1 MAERLTPAELTLLG
15 LLAEQPRHGYE
26 IEKTLEERGMRE
38 WTDLAFS
45 SIYYLVKKLEKAGLV
60 SAVDDIGRA
69 GDRRRRRTYALTAEG
84 LDVARTGTRA
94 ALATVTPVHS
104 AVLIGVANL
113 PLLSSD
119 EALDAL
125 RSRAEE
131 LTRQVRRLHDHPRAR
146 APAPPF
152 VAAIFDHALA
162 GLRAELDWTHRTIT
176 ILEGETGGEGRSE
189 DSTQGPVHRTG
200 GPLRGG
206 RRP

>member
-1 MAERLTPAELTLLG
+1 MTDRPSAAELTLLG
-15 LLAEQPRHGYE
+15 LLAERPRHGYE

-45 SIYYLVKKLEKAGLV
+45 SIYYLIKKLEKTGLI
-60 SAVDDIGRA
+60 SAVDGASRA
-69 GDRRRRRTYALTAEG
+69 DDQRRRRTYALTSQG
-84 LDVARTGTRA
+84 LAVARKGTRA

-104 AVLIGVANL
+104 AVLVGVANL

-131 LTRQVRRLHDHPRAR
+131 LTRQLRRLRADAR
-146 APAPPF
+146 AQAPAPPF

-162 GLRAELDWTHRTIT
+162 SLQAELGWTHRTIRT
-176 ILEGETGGEGRSE
+176 LEGDADGEG
-189 DSTQGPVHRTG
+189 
-200 GPLRGG
+200 
-206 RRP
+206 